1 MKKLVCICMAALM
14 TLSTMVGCSP
24 ADTTSADNAGSAP
37 TGKVGVNFEGTVTA
51 VNGDEVTLESGK
63 IIVITSDTGNFIQG
77 YTEDDPDSERVSAD
91 KIYCNVAARIGG
103 KLVINFEG
111 KVAAVEDDRMTLENG
126 QVVLIS
132 DDTVFSIA
140 SGVVEHIILSEGYNI
155 QGYTEDDAAAS
166 EITASRIHIIAL
178 TTREPLQRNGSRS
191 FQVFFKSQNPVLPER
206 SLYTGVASPK
216 PPETARI
223 CPVV

>member
-37 TGKVGVNFEGTVTA
+37 TGKVVVNFEGTVTA

-140 SGVVEHIILSEGYNI
+140 SGVVEHIILLRG
-155 QGYTEDDAAAS
+155 
-166 EITASRIHIIAL
+166 ITFRDIPR
-178 TTREPLQRNGSRS
+178 TTPRLP
-191 FQVFFKSQNPVLPER
+191 KSPHPGFIL
-206 SLYTGVASPK
+206 SH
-216 PPETARI
+216 
-223 CPVV
+223 

>member
-63 IIVITSDTGNFIQG
+63 IIVISSDTGNFVQG

-91 KIYCNVAARIGG
+91 KIYCNLAARIGG
-103 KLVINFEG
+103 KLGINFEG
-111 KVAAVEDDRMTLENG
+111 T
-126 QVVLIS
+126 
-132 DDTVFSIA
+132 
-140 SGVVEHIILSEGYNI
+140 
-155 QGYTEDDAAAS
+155 
-166 EITASRIHIIAL
+166 TA
-178 TTREPLQRNGSRS
+178 
-191 FQVFFKSQNPVLPER
+191 
-206 SLYTGVASPK
+206 
-216 PPETARI
+216 
-223 CPVV
+223 